1 MRLDMKGI
9 MNVDTPLAQTS
20 TNPSMQCRMT
30 SVFRKKLFFVNVRI
44 NLKRSLSELCFKK
57 RCSIQEL
64 MEIVLRLIDSVALW
78 WLMTDITEFDSSHYV
93 YCLARLLR
101 LSVFLESKHFWAVL
115 PSYSF
120 KQRSSRNHTWS
131 AKWRKKI
138 ILSVQVCILNHSYIV
153 FRTIL

>member
-30 SVFRKKLFFVNVRI
+30 SVFRKKLLFVNVRI

-64 MEIVLRLIDSVALW
+64 MEIVLRLIPTLIVSLTLLTMYTV
-78 WLMTDITEFDSSHYV
+78 WLD
-93 YCLARLLR
+93 CLGCLFFSRVNTFELFSLLIVSNKDHPR
-101 LSVFLESKHFWAVL
+101 IILGV
-115 PSYSF
+115 
-120 KQRSSRNHTWS
+120 Q
-131 AKWRKKI
+131 KWRKK
-138 ILSVQVCILNHSYIV
+138 SYYQFEYAFWTTV
-153 FRTIL
+153 TLVLGQYCNS

>member
-64 MEIVLRLIDSVALW
+64 MEIVLRLIDSLALW
-78 WLMTDITEFDSSHYV
+78 WLMTDITEFDFSHYE

-120 KQRSSRNHTWS
+120 KHHPGIILGVQ
-131 AKWRKKI
+131 KWRKK
-138 ILSVQVCILNHSYIV
+138 SYYQFEFLNHSYIG